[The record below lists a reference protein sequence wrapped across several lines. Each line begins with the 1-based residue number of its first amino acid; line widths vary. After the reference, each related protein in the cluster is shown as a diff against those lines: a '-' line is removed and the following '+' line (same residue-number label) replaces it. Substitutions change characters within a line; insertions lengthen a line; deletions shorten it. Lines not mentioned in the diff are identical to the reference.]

1 MNQSLCNIS
10 CSPELLHFATL
21 DVGRKHVEYYLSLL
35 GWESFYENL
44 WHDLLTLPLSL
55 ALVGSSLSGE
65 LRLAKH

>member
-10 CSPELLHFATL
+10 CSPELSHFATL

-44 WHDLLTLPLSL
+44 WHDLLTLHRPFPL
-55 ALVGSSLSGE
+55 VESLSGE
-65 LRLAKH
+65 LLLAKH